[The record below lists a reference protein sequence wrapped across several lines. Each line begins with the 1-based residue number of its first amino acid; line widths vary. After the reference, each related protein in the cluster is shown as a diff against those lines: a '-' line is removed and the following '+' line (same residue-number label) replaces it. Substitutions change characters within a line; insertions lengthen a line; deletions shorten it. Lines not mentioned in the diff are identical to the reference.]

1 MFDTVCVTGCKNMN
15 IIREFALVCVC
26 CLLTWLP
33 NAAATLSSPWN
44 LMLQTLNTQ
53 YILKWEWHQQPPANQ
68 TVTFTTQY
76 LHKFKMRKRRDWT
89 SVCEESPEMQCD
101 LTSAS
106 LNYHGVFV
114 LRVRAGTTVDT
125 SEWVLKEF
133 CPDEDADLGPPS
145 EVKVT
150 PGDGLLRIR
159 ISDPLTS
166 NNVSM
171 REALLPE
178 MYYLIQYWRQSQQT
192 EMEEKMG
199 LVTSSSDVTLKLAS
213 WAMYCVRVRS
223 HYDFYNKTSIFSP
236 VHCLQTT
243 GQTPS
248 WLIILVLC
256 PITALLSY
264 ILFRYVPVIKTTFY
278 PSSPLPISIG
288 CDSSP
293 GSDQPWLLAP
303 ESMVEV
309 YCEKLD
315 LFPKVLPE
323 QSEMLAPPPG
333 DPPVLHP
340 DSCNRSRD
348 SGMYS
353 AEEGSAQLGQA
364 SAEEGLSSGPPG
376 GAKTAERGQDS
387 GIGRLTCT
395 PGDSLRELH

>member
-15 IIREFALVCVC
+15 FIREFALVCLC
-26 CLLTWLP
+26 CLLSCVP
-33 NAAATLSSPWN
+33 NAVATLSSPWN
-44 LMLQTLNTQ
+44 LTLQTLNT
-53 YILKWEWHQQPPANQ
+53 H
-68 TVTFTTQY
+68 
-76 LHKFKMRKRRDWT
+76 
-89 SVCEESPEMQCD
+89 
-101 LTSAS
+101 AS

-178 MYYLIQYWRQSQQT
+178 MYYLIQYWRQSQT

-323 QSEMLAPPPG
+323 HPEMLAPPPG
-333 DPPVLHP
+333 DPPILHP

-353 AEEGSAQLGQA
+353 AEEGSAQLGRA

-387 GIGRLTCT
+387 GIGRLTCP